1 MSVGSVRKGITQ
13 AKFNEDASSIIH
25 GEILILSVIFG
36 VIFSSWYVFGAMLLG
51 MIICLFIP
59 IINILMGVCFSVLWA
74 LISAVIAS
82 YFQDINLDD
91 VTVIWDI
98 FTVIGISTIFSTP
111 ASQIVGSLF
120 FLSGLGLHLGA
131 IEWTRDLT
139 DTEDRNL

>member
-74 LISAVIAS
+74 LISAAIAS
-82 YFQDINLDD
+82 YFQDVNLDD

>member
-13 AKFNEDASSIIH
+13 AKFNEDASTIIH

>member
-1 MSVGSVRKGITQ
+1 
-13 AKFNEDASSIIH
+13 
-25 GEILILSVIFG
+25 
-36 VIFSSWYVFGAMLLG
+36 MLLG